1 MVRVIGLFEYI
12 TNRDKNSN
20 VEQVFEEEINMF
32 INDTN
37 RIHMKRLAVDTCVS
51 FLARTI
57 AQSRFNV
64 RNGKDYIKDELY
76 YKLSVRP
83 NKNQTATTFWETF
96 VNNLIYENECLIIVS
111 DDDHLIIADSFV
123 HNKYALYEDTYTNV
137 LVGDHEYQRTFKQSE
152 VIHIKYRN
160 DKLMPLIDSLFNDYG
175 SLFGSILASQKRKN
189 QIRATVDVNTKTAQT
204 KDGQSKLQ
212 NFINRVYGAISSK
225 DVAIIPQQEGYTYN
239 EQSSGNS
246 GGQSVDEI
254 NKVTNGYFNQ
264 IAMAIGIP
272 ISLVYGDMADV
283 EKQTKN
289 FIRFTVNPLLKK
301 LENEI
306 NAKFF
311 TKDEF
316 LKGERVEVKAVSY
329 YDIVDIAA
337 SIDKLISSGFATG
350 NEVRKEVGWDESDD
364 PNLDKHY
371 ITKNYSQTDVNQVDE
386 GGESDNDSKD

>member
-1 MVRVIGLFEYI
+1 MRVIGLFEYI

-160 DKLMPLIDSLFNDYG
+160 DKLMPLINSLFNDYG
-175 SLFGSILASQKRKN
+175 SLFGSILFAQKKKN

-212 NFINRVYGAISSK
+212 NFINRVYGAISLK

-371 ITKNYSQTDVNQVDE
+371 ITKNYSQTDVNQVNE